1 MQNNGLFNEIIAF
14 FLQVPSHFFFISKIY
29 PDFVA
34 LMSVGWGFYM
44 GDTDYCMGD
53 TGYIWPCTQC
63 TYHLIPHGVLGCVS
77 VTNQWLLVFI
87 LCWICKGNCDLLL

>member
-44 GDTDYCMGD
+44 GGHRLLYG
-53 TGYIWPCTQC
+53 GHRL
-63 TYHLIPHGVLGCVS
+63 HLALYTVHIHIISSLMAC
-77 VTNQWLLVFI
+77 
-87 LCWICKGNCDLLL
+87 

>member
-1 MQNNGLFNEIIAF
+1 MLSFSSELKPICTKNVYSAFSYVKNYIIMQSNGLFNEIIAF

-63 TYHLIPHGVLGCVS
+63 TYISSHPS
-77 VTNQWLLVFI
+77 
-87 LCWICKGNCDLLL
+87 